1 MILKNIKI
9 NFLFVMEFILS
20 AFSLDEF
27 KRFLNDNHGGLVLS
41 FDNVDLPDK
50 EWIEYKQLK
59 ADDSAGSV
67 NPNDLPDVFCEEAC
81 RVVDEFHRKTINEK
95 VEWMMYFDYT
105 TGEVIYCWKGEEGKA
120 IGGYEKIHVNSRK
133 IASIHSHPKGYYS
146 FPSPNNFDILEN
158 SHEDFEIIVSVTAF
172 WILKFNGKINK
183 TDRRIFQ
190 QALGDEMAKII
201 SLIRMSCAVGDID
214 DLTEELIGNYLLD
227 ELDKDIQGINL
238 VLVKKEYV

>member
-41 FDNVDLPDK
+41 FDNLDLPDK

-59 ADDSAGSV
+59 VDDSAGSV

-120 IGGYEKIHVNSRK
+120 IEGVMRKFMLIVEK
-133 IASIHSHPKGYYS
+133 
-146 FPSPNNFDILEN
+146 
-158 SHEDFEIIVSVTAF
+158 
-172 WILKFNGKINK
+172 
-183 TDRRIFQ
+183 
-190 QALGDEMAKII
+190 
-201 SLIRMSCAVGDID
+201 
-214 DLTEELIGNYLLD
+214 
-227 ELDKDIQGINL
+227 
-238 VLVKKEYV
+238 

>member
-1 MILKNIKI
+1 
-9 NFLFVMEFILS
+9 MEFILS

-27 KRFLNDNHGGLVLS
+27 KRFLNDNRGGLVLS
-41 FDNVDLPDK
+41 FDNLDLPDK

-59 ADDSAGSV
+59 VDDSAGSV
-67 NPNDLPDVFCEEAC
+67 NPNDLQDVFCEEAC

-172 WILKFNGKINK
+172 WILNLMEKSIKRIGEFFNKH
-183 TDRRIFQ
+183 
-190 QALGDEMAKII
+190 LGMKW
-201 SLIRMSCAVGDID
+201 LK
-214 DLTEELIGNYLLD
+214 LFLLF
-227 ELDKDIQGINL
+227 
-238 VLVKKEYV
+238 V